1 MKSCS
6 IGVVVLAKELV
17 VMSAAL
23 DVAIEGVRT
32 LIRSEHVVNP
42 KWATADDRHLEQER
56 KWEVRRYISLKRKI
70 ERLKGKG
77 QTW

>member
-6 IGVVVLAKELV
+6 IGAIVLAKELV

-23 DVAIEGVRT
+23 DVAIEGLEIV
-32 LIRSEHVVNP
+32 IRSDHVVNP

-56 KWEVRRYISLKRKI
+56 KRQMRQFISLKREI